1 MYERRQNHKKAVD
14 AMNAK
19 GIGEKLND
27 QSDLIRDLTSPPRL
41 GR

>member
-1 MYERRQNHKKAVD
+1 MSNARITQQAVD

-19 GIGEKLND
+19 GISEKLND
-27 QSDLIRDLTSPPRL
+27 QSDLIRDLTSVPRL